1 MTVGQ
6 SLEGMLT
13 EPMTVPSMGTTE
25 VQRGAM
31 SFIGVTDRHMRE
43 GSPTGA
49 EMTHRQLHHQGLS
62 DSSES

>member
-1 MTVGQ
+1 
-6 SLEGMLT
+6 
-13 EPMTVPSMGTTE
+13 MTVPSMGTTK

-43 GSPTGA
+43 GSTTGA